1 LNYVVKD
8 INLWHHRFAHAHA
21 HIQVTIIGHS
31 KVTEASMIEANGN
44 NDVSQKVIELAMMYI
59 L

>member
-1 LNYVVKD
+1 
-8 INLWHHRFAHAHA
+8 LWHHRFAHAHA